1 MAAASDHCGTF
12 LQESAKA
19 AAELARDFAPE
30 IECKW
35 GDAGLEEIM
44 GDCSIMGV
52 AVVLAGQVQVCSREF
67 LSFHISSKSN
77 YVELSERMKKYCLV
91 YYASYMISLETLF
104 SDSLELY

>member
-1 MAAASDHCGTF
+1 VTHHLQNGTVASDHSGTF
-12 LQESAKA
+12 VQESAKA

-44 GDCSIMGV
+44 RDSSIMGV

-67 LSFHISSKSN
+67 LSFHFSSKSN
-77 YVELSERMKKYCLV
+77 YVELSERMKYCCFSSSTSMLCL
-91 YYASYMISLETLF
+91 YSL
-104 SDSLELY
+104 